1 MMRKV
6 LVVTVLGLAAVV
18 HAQQAADRREVGNLV
33 MEGVPEIPRAL
44 IERSNQYTNTRGASL
59 VGFDPQGDGIL
70 IATRFGETAQMHH
83 VAGPGMDRQQW
94 TFFPEPVTS
103 GAYDSKEGTGGFYFR
118 MDAGGSE
125 FYQLYWFDR
134 ARGQHAMFTDGKSRN
149 QDLLPSNGGGKA
161 AFSSTR
167 RNKTDFDIYTV
178 ENHDPATVKLVKE
191 VKGQWSTLDWSKD
204 DSRLLLQHYVSI
216 NESYLHLLDLQ
227 TGTSTQLNPRRDA
240 VKIHYGDAAFS
251 RAQDALYYT
260 SDEGSE
266 FLRLV
271 FQDLATGKK
280 EVLTPTLNWDVSS
293 LAVSDDGAWLAYV
306 ANEGGRSAL
315 YLASTKDPKKAA
327 RLELPP
333 GVIGGIEFD
342 PAGKRLGFTMSTPQ
356 SSSDVYVA
364 DVATRQVVRWT
375 QSETGGLNTAS
386 FVMPQLIEVQSFDKQ
401 KTPAWFYK
409 PANAAGKLPVII
421 NIHGGPEGQ
430 SMTWFDPTT
439 QLWVNELGAAV
450 LVPNVRGSSGYGKSY
465 LLMDNGMKRED
476 SVKDIGRLLDWIA
489 TQPDLDK
496 DRVAVFGGSYGGYM
510 VLASMVHF
518 GDRLKCA
525 VDIVGI
531 SSFVTFLERTEDY
544 RKDLRRAEYGD
555 ERDPKMRAFLE
566 KISPLTNAARIK
578 KPLYVIQGLNDPRV
592 PVGEAEQ
599 IVKTVRTNGG
609 PVWYLL
615 AKDEGHG
622 FQKKRNR
629 DFLVN
634 SVSLF
639 FQQHLLQ

>member
-1 MMRKV
+1 
-6 LVVTVLGLAAVV
+6 
-18 HAQQAADRREVGNLV
+18 
-33 MEGVPEIPRAL
+33 
-44 IERSNQYTNTRGASL
+44 
-59 VGFDPQGDGIL
+59 
-70 IATRFGETAQMHH
+70 
-83 VAGPGMDRQQW
+83 
-94 TFFPEPVTS
+94 
-103 GAYDSKEGTGGFYFR
+103 
-118 MDAGGSE
+118 
-125 FYQLYWFDR
+125 
-134 ARGQHAMFTDGKSRN
+134 
-149 QDLLPSNGGGKA
+149 
-161 AFSSTR
+161 
-167 RNKTDFDIYTV
+167 
-178 ENHDPATVKLVKE
+178 
-191 VKGQWSTLDWSKD
+191 
-204 DSRLLLQHYVSI
+204 
-216 NESYLHLLDLQ
+216 
-227 TGTSTQLNPRRDA
+227 
-240 VKIHYGDAAFS
+240 
-251 RAQDALYYT
+251 
-260 SDEGSE
+260 
-266 FLRLV
+266 
-271 FQDLATGKK
+271 
-280 EVLTPTLNWDVSS
+280 
-293 LAVSDDGAWLAYV
+293 VSDDGAWLAYV